1 MLISLILPWLFKLC
15 AGFPDI
21 FMIGLWLQPNP
32 VSSVDS
38 WHLVNTQTHAH
49 TLSYCSSHLP
59 VPSSCPLHPCLTSV
73 LCSLLKATSCLSLSA
88 LFLSPPTLPQLPGS
102 PQFSVF
108 GPPSLRCD
116 QWSLN
121 KCWDWTSVGQHQPPA
136 CLLRCNHM
144 ACVLLAWITYQNLH
158 QWQDIFLMS
167 CPPLPPPPSSPWHID
182 AEDSSVVY
190 AIKKGC

>member
-15 AGFPDI
+15 AGFLDI

-49 TLSYCSSHLP
+49 THFPTVALTSLFPPAVLYTPASPLSYALCSRPLP
-59 VPSSCPLHPCLTSV
+59 VSRFL
-73 LCSLLKATSCLSLSA
+73 LCFFLL
-88 LFLSPPTLPQLPGS
+88 LFSHNLPGS
-102 PQFSVF
+102 PQFSIF
-108 GPPSLRCD
+108 GPPNLRCD

-136 CLLRCNHM
+136 CLLRCNHT
-144 ACVLLAWITYQNLH
+144 ACVCCRGLHIKTYISDKTSSWCLV
-158 QWQDIFLMS
+158 
-167 CPPLPPPPSSPWHID
+167 PPSLFLGILTQKTQ
-182 AEDSSVVY
+182 VLFTLL
-190 AIKKGC
+190 KKGC